1 MSCLER
7 NKVIYLSLYLF
18 LSTINCIA
26 HTHTHTITHTH
37 TYTHAH
43 THTHTHPSVQIYNSA
58 RAAASHYPDDFRQQM
73 QWNKKLWLEESRK
86 LLLALRRALLTLH
99 DVSDSD
105 GVVFS
110 DDEIDVQTALR
121 RFRAFKEHL
130 WDSPLS
136 WDQITSR
143 TGDRRTSWMEE
154 WIDIQLQNIH
164 CQLDI
169 LPAEFFFG
177 KLLHTEY
184 LWDRLRLDW
193 FAHRTSMSHD
203 DYVMANVSA
212 FCVVLSPCSGSC
224 PG

>member
-7 NKVIYLSLYLF
+7 NKVIYLSVSIS
-18 LSTINCIA
+18 LSQQSTA
-26 HTHTHTITHTH
+26 SPTHTHTQSHIHTRTH
-37 TYTHAH
+37 TYTH
-43 THTHTHPSVQIYNSA
+43 THTHHSVPFYNSA

-121 RFRAFKEHL
+121 RFRTFKEEL
-130 WDSPLS
+130 WDPPLP

-169 LPAEFFFG
+169 LPAALFFG
-177 KLLHTEY
+177 VLHREY

-193 FAHRTSMSHD
+193 FAHRTRMSHD
-203 DYVMANVSA
+203 DYVLAYAST
-212 FCVVLSPCSGSC
+212 FCLVLSTCSGDR
-224 PG
+224 P